1 MYLIDETYFQN
12 DYFIPNTK
20 ELRDSSLTV
29 LGQFVDKYARLLL
42 KNSLGY
48 TLFSD
53 LDSNITN
60 GVLDS
65 GAPQKWLDLV
75 NGKEYTKSGVTY
87 KWQGLAFTE
96 GTKKQS
102 LLVPYVY
109 YYWLLN
115 EQQKQ
120 SGVGTVVV
128 NSKNATNVNA
138 TQTLVN
144 AWNDFVTLYEYDCE
158 NHYEY
163 LYNDWLD
170 FPYWWSND
178 SSNYV
183 SLVKFL
189 DDNEDDYTDAPLKR
203 YNYKNSFGL

>member
-1 MYLIDETYFQN
+1 MYLINENDFQS
-12 DYFIPNTK
+12 DYFIPNTQ
-20 ELRDSSLTV
+20 ELRESALTV
-29 LGQFVDKYARLLL
+29 LEQFVDNYARLLL
-42 KNSLGY
+42 KNALGY
-48 TLFSD
+48 SNFND
-53 LDSNITN
+53 LDSNVTN

-75 NGKEYTKSGVTY
+75 NGVEYEKDGITY
-87 KWQGLAFTE
+87 SWQGLVFEE
-96 GTKKQS
+96 GTKRQS

-128 NSKNATNVNA
+128 NTKNATNVNA

-144 AWNDFVTLYEYDCE
+144 AWNDFVTLYQYDCE
-158 NHYEY
+158 DYY
-163 LYNDWLD
+163 RYFYNISID

-178 SSNYV
+178 STNYV

-189 DDNEDDYTDAPLKR
+189 RDNEDNYPDAPLNR
-203 YNYKNSFGL
+203 YEYKNSFGL

>member
-1 MYLIDETYFQN
+1 MYLINETYFQS
-12 DYFIPNTK
+12 DYFIPNTQ
-20 ELRDSSLTV
+20 ELRESSLTV
-29 LGQFVDKYARLLL
+29 LEQFVDKYARLCL
-42 KNSLGY
+42 KNALGY
-48 TLFSD
+48 ELFDD
-53 LDSNITN
+53 LNQDITD

-65 GAPQKWLDLV
+65 GAEQRWLDLV
-75 NGKEYTKSGVTY
+75 NGATYTKDGVEY
-87 KWQGLAFTE
+87 RWQGLAFTE

-128 NSKNATNVNA
+128 NTKNATNVNA

-144 AWNDFVTLYEYDCE
+144 SWNDFVTLYQ
-158 NHYEY
+158 YECDDY
-163 LYNDWLD
+163 GYFYNDFYD
-170 FPYWWSND
+170 FPYWWTND
-178 SSNYV
+178 STNYV

-189 DDNEDDYTDAPLKR
+189 KDNEDDYPDAPLTR
-203 YNYKNSFGL
+203 YDYKNSFGL